1 MHLEAGAFY
10 VHRARASADLAGLGP
25 SSLSRPC
32 RRAHATDARLCR
44 FHSDV
49 TACSSHICIMV
60 CLTDLMRLLLSPH
73 SRNDRAQLQSLLHCA
88 VDFALY
94 SRFRIAQPLCLVQQL
109 CIAQSLLPCTVAFAL
124 RSRFCLAQS
133 LLPYTVAFALHSRFC
148 LAQSLL
154 PCTAALPYVVAFAIY
169 SRFCFVQPLL
179 PCTAAA
185 ALGIRF
191 SLAQTL

>member
-49 TACSSHICIMV
+49 PACSSHICIMV

-94 SRFRIAQPLCLVQQL
+94 SRFRIAQPLCIVQQL
-109 CIAQSLLPCTVAFAL
+109 CIAQSLLPYAAAVAL
-124 RSRFCLAQS
+124 CSLLCLAQS
-133 LLPYTVAFALHSRFC
+133 LLLCAVAFALCSCFRLVQLLSPCAAAFALSSRFC
-148 LAQSLL
+148 
-154 PCTAALPYVVAFAIY
+154 P
-169 SRFCFVQPLL
+169 VQPLL
-179 PCTAAA
+179 H
-185 ALGIRF
+185 
-191 SLAQTL
+191 

>member
-1 MHLEAGAFY
+1 MQLEAGAFY
-10 VHRARASADLAGLGP
+10 VHRARALADLAGLGP

-49 TACSSHICIMV
+49 PACSSHICIMV

-73 SRNDRAQLQSLLHCA
+73 SRNDRAQLQSLLHCIA
-88 VDFALY
+88 ALRCAFAFELRSHFALC
-94 SRFRIAQPLCLVQQL
+94 S
-109 CIAQSLLPCTVAFAL
+109 SFAL
-124 RSRFCLAQS
+124 RSHFALCSRFCLAQ
-133 LLPYTVAFALHSRFC
+133 LLSPCAAAFAL
-148 LAQSLL
+148 
-154 PCTAALPYVVAFAIY
+154 Y
-169 SRFCFVQPLL
+169 SHFRHVQPLL

-191 SLAQTL
+191 SLAQPL

>member
-1 MHLEAGAFY
+1 MQLEAGAFY
-10 VHRARASADLAGLGP
+10 VHRARALADLAGLGP

-49 TACSSHICIMV
+49 PACSSHICIMV

-94 SRFRIAQPLCLVQQL
+94 SRFRIAQPLCLVQ
-109 CIAQSLLPCTVAFAL
+109 SLSNCAATFAL
-124 RSRFCLAQS
+124 CSRFCLEQP
-133 LLPYTVAFALHSRFC
+133 LLPCAASFALHSRFC
-148 LAQSLL
+148 FAQPL
-154 PCTAALPYVVAFAIY
+154 LPYVAAFALC
-169 SRFCFVQPLL
+169 SRFCFVQPLS
-179 PCTAAA
+179 PCAAA
-185 ALGIRF
+185 F
-191 SLAQTL
+191 TLYSRCCIEHPL